1 MIQFV
6 GCIGNTWQRKKHAQ
20 AQAHTAMTRDNPLKR
35 RVISI
40 LFINI
45 KCRPWSGWFHTK
57 RSTSAFMLEMF
68 RMYETEFEVDFIILV
83 KKRSEK
89 PSNFFLI
96 DT

>member
-6 GCIGNTWQRKKHAQ
+6 GCIGNTWQRKKHAQAQ

-83 KKRSEK
+83 RRYSVKNHR
-89 PSNFFLI
+89 FFFN
-96 DT
+96 